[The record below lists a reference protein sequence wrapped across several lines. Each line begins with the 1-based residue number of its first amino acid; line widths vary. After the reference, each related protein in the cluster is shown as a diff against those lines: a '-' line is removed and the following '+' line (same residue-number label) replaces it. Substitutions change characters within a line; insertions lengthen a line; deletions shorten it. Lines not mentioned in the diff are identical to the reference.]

1 MSDISI
7 RINEQVITVK
17 APCSLSQVL
26 ETWFES
32 LPAAIAEKEYVI
44 ALNQNFIPRGQYP
57 TTLVKTNDVIEL
69 LSPMAGG

>member
-7 RINEQVITVK
+7 RINEQYITVK
-17 APCSLSQVL
+17 APCSLSQAL

-32 LPAAIAEKEYVI
+32 VPAAIAEKGYVI

-57 TTLVKTNDVIEL
+57 TTIVKANDVIEL

>member
-7 RINEQVITVK
+7 RINEQYITVK

-32 LPAAIAEKEYVI
+32 LPAAIAEKGYVI

-57 TTLVKTNDVIEL
+57 TIIVKSNDVIEL

>member
-7 RINEQVITVK
+7 RINEQYITVK

-32 LPAAIAEKEYVI
+32 LPAAIAEKGYVI

-57 TTLVKTNDVIEL
+57 ATLVKANDVIEL

>member
-7 RINEQVITVK
+7 RINEQYITVIS
-17 APCSLSQVL
+17 PCSLSQVL

-57 TTLVKTNDVIEL
+57 ATIVKANDVIEL